1 MCATMTMGKGAR
13 LELAREKSMIAKRRK
28 TTSAVQFLTREEG
41 WQILD
46 EQARRS
52 LGMSA
57 EEFVR
62 AWNAGEIDDPD
73 RPEVMHVAM
82 LLPLAR

>member
-1 MCATMTMGKGAR
+1 MHDAYTAEPAR
-13 LELAREKSMIAKRRK
+13 MVAGRRSRQAERQARPSYFI
-28 TTSAVQFLTREEG
+28 TREEG
-41 WQILD
+41 QAILD

-52 LGMSA
+52 LGMSGA
-57 EEFVR
+57 DFAR
-62 AWNAGEIDDPD
+62 AWRAGKIKDPD

>member
-1 MCATMTMGKGAR
+1 MTMTRRAS
-13 LELAREKSMIAKRRK
+13 LQLAREKLVVARRRRVAR
-28 TTSAVQFLTREEG
+28 TVEFLTREEG

-62 AWNAGEIDDPD
+62 AWNAGEFDNPD